1 MSDCSCTQR
10 VLVVATLFGCYMAG
24 AIYVGCTVFWQNGLD
39 FSVRAAA
46 AGNTGV
52 EGLPKSKSAQKV
64 DAGEE
69 NYPAAAP
76 ARIQTRDLSI
86 TCQSLYQ

>member
-1 MSDCSCTQR
+1 MTACCFTQR
-10 VLVVATLFGCYMAG
+10 VLVVATQFGCYMAG
-24 AIYVGCTVFWQNGLD
+24 AIYVECTVFWQNGLD
-39 FSVRAAA
+39 FLRATA

-69 NYPAAAP
+69 NYPAAP
-76 ARIQTRDLSI
+76 ARIRTRDLSI